1 MTNIPFREVQK
12 IGHVWWIML
21 IIYAVAG
28 LMWYS
33 FIQQILFGQPFGTNP
48 GPDWLVWLFWLLFGI
63 GLPVLFHNM
72 KLIVEVT
79 DNYLSIRYVP
89 FVNRRLPFS
98 EIRSCEART
107 YQAIKEHGGWGIRG
121 LFGSGRAY
129 TVSGNQGVDLELQ
142 SGQHIM
148 VGSQKAAELALAIEE
163 KLPG

>member
-1 MTNIPFREVQK
+1 MTDIPFREVQK

-33 FIQQILFGQPFGTNP
+33 FIQQVLLGRPFGTNP

-63 GLPVLFHNM
+63 GLPALFHNM

-79 DNYLSIRYVP
+79 DNHLSIRYVP

-98 EIRSCEART
+98 EIRSCEVRT
-107 YQAIKEHGGWGIRG
+107 YQAIKEYGGWGIRG
-121 LFGSGRAY
+121 LFGSDRAY

-142 SGQHIM
+142 PGQHIM
-148 VGSQKAAELALAIEE
+148 VGSQKATELALAIEA
-163 KLPG
+163 KLSG